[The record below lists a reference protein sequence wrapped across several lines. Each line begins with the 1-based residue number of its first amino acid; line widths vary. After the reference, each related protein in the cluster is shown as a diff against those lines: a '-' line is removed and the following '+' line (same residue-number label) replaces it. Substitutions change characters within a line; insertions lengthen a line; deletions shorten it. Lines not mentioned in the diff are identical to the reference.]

1 MIEFKNVSKQFN
13 NNSVI
18 KDLNFKIDCGEFF
31 VIIGASGSGKTTILK
46 MINQLI
52 VQTSGDIFINGKSVK
67 DYNLRQLRLNIGYV
81 LQQIALFPNLSVYEN
96 VCLIPKMKKF
106 ACSVTKKRIDE
117 FMQLMGLDPEIYK
130 HRKPNSLSGGEAQ
143 RVGILR
149 AIIGNPSIILMDEPF
164 SALDPIARKQLQKII
179 KTIHETLDI
188 TVVFVTHDMQE
199 ALSLGER
206 ICIVNNGE
214 IVQIGTSKEIKDHPN
229 NLYVKE
235 LIESGCDN

>member
-117 FMQLMGLDPEIYK
+117 FMKLMGLDPEIYK

-214 IVQIGTSKEIKDHPN
+214 IVQIGTPKEIKDHPN

>member
-214 IVQIGTSKEIKDHPN
+214 IVQIGTPKEIKDHPN